1 MLNPHNT
8 VRRHGRQG
16 FTLIEVLMAIAILG
30 TGLAVL
36 LTGASRCL
44 AVMKNA
50 RQYQRAQWALHLG
63 ELEHPLIYS
72 NELSDLEVSGETFRE
87 SSLEGFTFSREVEEP
102 ESSVD
107 EEEDGLFVVTTRV
120 VWSDKGQEMKEEVV
134 QYMYLPEEKNKKT
147 K

>member
-1 MLNPHNT
+1 MQALFNPM
-8 VRRHGRQG
+8 RGRDGRG

-30 TGLAVL
+30 TGMAVL

-63 ELEHPLIYS
+63 ELEHPLAYS
-72 NELSDLEVSGETFRE
+72 NDLSDLEVTGETYAND
-87 SSLEGFTFSREVEEP
+87 FTFSREVADEP
-102 ESSVD
+102 S
-107 EEEDGLFVVTTRV
+107 EEEDDGLFVVKTRV

-134 QYMYLPEEKNKKT
+134 QYVYLPQEKNET